1 MTTGTFMPETSAGFI
16 GRCDELERFSQDLS
30 ALKTGRAASK
40 RFLHLYG
47 PAGIGKTTLL
57 REYTRLCRHH
67 GVAFAYVSFEEERMK
82 YEVQDPYAEAI
93 FIIAT
98 QLARQ
103 GIGEMNQLLIERVA
117 LQSQATS
124 QDPEER
130 QAGNQSLNKF
140 PDQVLEKLVALAHRQ
155 PVVLFIDGLED
166 PSESVREKLESP
178 LLVRFAEAP
187 LAMVVSA
194 SRATL
199 PVTWSKA
206 LQKRFG
212 KVHVLPLSSQEVDQL
227 LDDVSSTRHLTDAQ
241 VVRSGPLMEIVREI
255 GQGHPVV
262 TELVFR
268 FLVNL
273 LADKRKETKEKKEK
287 PTPIRKLSDQQMGD
301 LLNYV
306 SDEYVKPYALRD
318 IGLDPWGERVYR
330 AIVPARYFDSDSL
343 KSLLRAIDVE
353 RTSAGETEQRAI
365 GWLEERG
372 LVRWDGAVVAKL
384 DPLPRDLLVRWMKLF
399 DSEKLAVTTKVLVDI
414 YQSQVNVGGDASGK
428 HLAIVEYLY
437 HFYIHEQLQ
446 SVNPSRIET
455 DILNELD
462 RCLARIRS
470 RRTSDALYRRL
481 DKDDELAHVFG
492 PRLRSKVMMAVGR
505 LVQADTGALASELDR
520 EKEELIGNVLNGN
533 CVLFLGPG
541 LTLGPNY
548 LDAFEIL
555 ARRLAEE
562 SGYTEASVELKDVAQ
577 FYVGDPDRGQGKLTT
592 EYVECVEQLLD
603 PDQASLDAIVSLP
616 FHVIVTT
623 ATDTSLENAYHRA
636 RWPVEVVTSPLASPK
651 IERGEDLLI
660 KLYGSTT
667 AINKHGTKRDTRDTL
682 ILTRRKHLQLQTN
695 LAGAD
700 NLLES
705 YLRTGIPLF
714 IGFNSRDPF
723 LYFLHTLVHES
734 TGLAGSKSFVALD
747 EPSPFLDEA
756 WRTEMVILDQ
766 SGKDLLRDL
775 QERWQDWQSEEM
787 HIWSETEVLEQVQA
801 GRSVAG
807 KLMSRIAFE
816 EGSDLA
822 GQNLSNCVLTA
833 GLLNGVLLND
843 ALLEHANL
851 SNASLQ
857 DAQLRNC
864 KANGADL
871 TYANAN
877 RAKLGGAQ
885 FRNAVLTGVSMHDVE
900 VTGAVFD
907 ETDLIFAE
915 LEGARGEGAS
925 FLNAN
930 LVGIDLSGAQLPG
943 AIFRDSLI
951 WDGNFKRA
959 RLPKAD
965 FSMTN
970 LAEAGFEG
978 ADLRGASFY
987 FANLTGADFS
997 GADVRGANFSQALLG
1012 GADLHDAVNVMDAKF
1027 ENATWQ
1033 EAKLPLEL
1041 RQRLEQAEADR
1052 LQARLSPGRLVELA
1066 HEALSENCILFVGPG
1081 LTLGPHYLDTY
1092 DTIKTNLV
1100 KECGLAESQA
1110 GLQDVAQYYAATK
1123 GREGLLQRIT
1133 KEISDSLQTDEA
1145 SLDLVVSLPFDVIV
1159 TTAVDTALEEAYA
1172 RAGRSYERVVSPDKS
1187 PIVEKG
1193 EDLIIRLYG
1202 GIGVINSPLV
1212 LTRRDRYQLQARLA
1226 QSDNVLSRYVGSRAP
1241 LFVGFSLRDP
1251 TLYMLHTLVSR
1262 PSAPLAGKSLVALD
1276 EPYPFF
1282 GEAWKAQEL
1291 VVLDRSSHDL
1301 LEELHRQWV
1310 EQKSAERRIW
1320 SSAEVLEAVHDG
1332 RSVAGKRIS
1341 RISLEEGTDLQKQ
1354 DLSYCMLTSGTLNGV
1369 LLNNALLPGADLSN
1383 TEMEDAQLSRCKLLG
1398 ANMFRV
1404 NLNRAKLDGA
1414 DLGKAVL
1421 VQAALRDVDLTKARL
1436 TEADLIFADLQ
1447 GAFGEDVDFSR
1458 ANLSSALLSG
1468 TRLPGARFRNSFCE
1482 KAEFRRAELP
1492 RADFQMTNLAETK
1505 FEGANL
1511 TNANFHSSNLTGAD
1525 FSGADVNGADFSQA
1539 RLDGADLNDAKN
1551 VLETDFTGSAW
1562 QKAILSEEL
1571 RQHLEQIEAEAQAT

>member
-1 MTTGTFMPETSAGFI
+1 M
-16 GRCDELERFSQDLS
+16 
-30 ALKTGRAASK
+30 
-40 RFLHLYG
+40 
-47 PAGIGKTTLL
+47 
-57 REYTRLCRHH
+57 
-67 GVAFAYVSFEEERMK
+67 
-82 YEVQDPYAEAI
+82 
-93 FIIAT
+93 
-98 QLARQ
+98 
-103 GIGEMNQLLIERVA
+103 
-117 LQSQATS
+117 
-124 QDPEER
+124 
-130 QAGNQSLNKF
+130 
-140 PDQVLEKLVALAHRQ
+140 
-155 PVVLFIDGLED
+155 
-166 PSESVREKLESP
+166 
-178 LLVRFAEAP
+178 
-187 LAMVVSA
+187 
-194 SRATL
+194 
-199 PVTWSKA
+199 
-206 LQKRFG
+206 
-212 KVHVLPLSSQEVDQL
+212 
-227 LDDVSSTRHLTDAQ
+227 
-241 VVRSGPLMEIVREI
+241 
-255 GQGHPVV
+255 
-262 TELVFR
+262 
-268 FLVNL
+268 
-273 LADKRKETKEKKEK
+273 
-287 PTPIRKLSDQQMGD
+287 
-301 LLNYV
+301 
-306 SDEYVKPYALRD
+306 
-318 IGLDPWGERVYR
+318 
-330 AIVPARYFDSDSL
+330 
-343 KSLLRAIDVE
+343 
-353 RTSAGETEQRAI
+353 
-365 GWLEERG
+365 
-372 LVRWDGAVVAKL
+372 
-384 DPLPRDLLVRWMKLF
+384 
-399 DSEKLAVTTKVLVDI
+399 
-414 YQSQVNVGGDASGK
+414 
-428 HLAIVEYLY
+428 
-437 HFYIHEQLQ
+437 
-446 SVNPSRIET
+446 
-455 DILNELD
+455 
-462 RCLARIRS
+462 
-470 RRTSDALYRRL
+470 
-481 DKDDELAHVFG
+481 
-492 PRLRSKVMMAVGR
+492 
-505 LVQADTGALASELDR
+505 
-520 EKEELIGNVLNGN
+520 IGNVLNGN

-548 LDAFEIL
+548 PDAFETL
-555 ARRLAEE
+555 AQRLAEG
-562 SGYTEASVELKDVAQ
+562 SGYTEALTRLEDVAQ
-577 FYVGDPDRGQGKLTT
+577 YYTGNPDKGWEKLAAKYL
-592 EYVECVEQLLD
+592 EYVERLLD
-603 PDQASLDAIVSLP
+603 PDHTSLDVIVSLP
-616 FHVIVTT
+616 FHAIVTT
-623 ATDTSLENAYHRA
+623 ATDTSLENAYQRA

-660 KLYGSTT
+660 KLCGSTT
-667 AINKHGTKRDTRDTL
+667 AINKDGTERDTRDTL
-682 ILTRRKHLQLQTN
+682 ILTRRQHLKLKAD

-705 YLRTGIPLF
+705 YLRTGVPLF
-714 IGFNSRDPF
+714 IGFSSHDPL
-723 LYFLHTLVHES
+723 LYFLHVLVHES
-734 TGLAGSKSFVALD
+734 TGLPGGKSFVALD
-747 EPSPFLDEA
+747 DPSPFLGEA
-756 WRTEMVILDQ
+756 WHTEMVILDQ
-766 SGKDLLRDL
+766 SGKDLLREL

-787 HIWSETEVLEQVQA
+787 HIWSETEVLEQVQD

-816 EGSDLA
+816 EGSDLT

-843 ALLEHANL
+843 ALLERANL

-864 KANGADL
+864 KANGANL

-877 RAKLGGAQ
+877 RAKLSGAQ

-915 LEGARGEGAS
+915 LEGARGEGTS

-930 LVGIDLSGAQLPG
+930 LVGIDFSGAQLPG

-959 RLPKAD
+959 KLPKAD

-970 LAEAGFEG
+970 LAEAGFVG

-1012 GADLHDAVNVMDAKF
+1012 RADLHDAVNVLEANF
-1027 ENATWQ
+1027 VNATWQ

-1041 RQRLEQAEADR
+1041 RQRLEQAEAER
-1052 LQARLSPGRLVELA
+1052 PQASLSPGRLVELS
-1066 HEALSENCILFVGPG
+1066 HEALRGNCILFVGPG

-1092 DTIKTNLV
+1092 DAIKARLAR
-1100 KECGLAESQA
+1100 ECGLAESQA

-1172 RAGRSYERVVSPDKS
+1172 RAGRPYKRSVSPDKS

-1202 GIGVINSPLV
+1202 GIDIIDSSLV

-1226 QSDNVLSRYVGSRAP
+1226 QSDNLLSRYVGSRAP

-1262 PSAPLAGKSLVALD
+1262 PSAPLAGKSFVALD

-1282 GEAWKAQEL
+1282 GEAWKAEEL

-1320 SSAEVLEAVHDG
+1320 SSAEVLEAVHAG

-1369 LLNNALLPGADLSN
+1369 LLNDALLPGADLSN

-1436 TEADLIFADLQ
+1436 TEADLIFADLD

-1468 TRLPGARFRNSFCE
+1468 ARLPGARFRNSFCE
-1482 KAEFRRAELP
+1482 KAEFRHAELP

-1525 FSGADVNGADFSQA
+1525 FSNADVSGADFSQA

-1551 VLETDFTGSAW
+1551 VLEADFTGSAW
-1562 QKAILSEEL
+1562 REALLPEEL
-1571 RQHLEQIEAEAQAT
+1571 RQQLEQIEAEAQAT